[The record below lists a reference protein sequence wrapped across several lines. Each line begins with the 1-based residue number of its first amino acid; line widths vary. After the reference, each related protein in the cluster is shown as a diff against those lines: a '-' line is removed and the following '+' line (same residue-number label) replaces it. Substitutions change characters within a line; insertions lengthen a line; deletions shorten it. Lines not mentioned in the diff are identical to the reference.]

1 MNKKIILSLIGFIV
15 FGIGFYLGTVYKTYQ
30 FAKAFKDAFSTTDLE
45 TKSNTVKE
53 EIKEKK
59 YQVIEK
65 QVGDEITLATMNFKI
80 NKVEEKQILSP
91 KYGSP
96 IVAKDGTKF
105 VLVNIDTTNTT
116 SSKFNF
122 SPNGLILIDNKNR
135 EFSTYSNSIGSIDG
149 YLDYR
154 ELSPSIKET
163 GYLIYEMPDDAT
175 SYSFMIGKAGTKEY
189 YKIILK

>member
-1 MNKKIILSLIGFIV
+1 MNKKIILPVFGFIIL
-15 FGIGFYLGTVYKTYQ
+15 GIGFYLGTVYKTYQ
-30 FAKAFKDAFSTTDLE
+30 FAKVFKDAFNNTGLE
-45 TKSNTVKE
+45 TKNNTVKE
-53 EIKEKK
+53 EIEEKN

-65 QVGDEITLATMNFKI
+65 QIGDEVTLATMNFKI
-80 NKVEEKQILSP
+80 NKVEEKQILNP

-96 IVAKDGTKF
+96 VVAKEGTKF
-105 VLVNIDTTNTT
+105 ILINIDITNTT
-116 SSKFNF
+116 SSKFDF
-122 SPNGLILIDNKNR
+122 SPNGLIIIDNKNR

-163 GYLIYEMPDDAT
+163 GYLIYEMPNDAVN
-175 SYSFMIGKAGTKEY
+175 YSFMIGKAGTKEY